1 MRRRYNQFSHA
12 NNARY
17 DSRLIALRSRHGW
30 LGYGLYWALMELL
43 NAADE
48 AIIVADY
55 CALSYELRA
64 DEGTLQSVI
73 EDFDLFDF
81 TESAAGDTLFSSNTL
96 SEERAEARRISEI
109 RAAAGRRGGAQRG
122 NDNAARPDQKQAN
135 AKQMLSKCEANAKQM
150 LSKCEANAKQML
162 IKNEQ
167 MLVSSASDSISS
179 DCEDTEVNNIDNAT
193 KPDQK
198 QANAKQM
205 LSKNEQMLVSSVSD
219 SISDDYKDTEVNNI
233 DNGAKNVGAKNIYP
247 TSLHDNIIQV
257 NNQEEKEKTEKKEI
271 YKERKE
277 QREKVVVEKAP
288 RFCPPTVDE
297 VKAYILEKN
306 YTVDAE
312 SFCDFYESKA
322 WFVGKTKMRS
332 WKAAVRTWQRRAN
345 RGAARTM
352 AARSVTALDTS
363 AAHYSETF

>member
-1 MRRRYNQFSHA
+1 MRRKYNQFSHA

-30 LGYGLYWALMELL
+30 LGYGLYWALLELL

-48 AIIVADY
+48 AALAADY

-64 DEGTLQSVI
+64 DEATLQSVI
-73 EDFDLFDF
+73 EDFGLFDF

-96 SEERAEARRISEI
+96 SEQRAEASRISEI

-122 NDNAARPDQKQAN
+122 NDNAAKNKQKQAF
-135 AKQMLSKCEANAKQM
+135 AKQL
-150 LSKCEANAKQML
+150 
-162 IKNEQ
+162 
-167 MLVSSASDSISS
+167 
-179 DCEDTEVNNIDNAT
+179 
-193 KPDQK
+193 
-198 QANAKQM
+198 
-205 LSKNEQMLVSSVSD
+205 LSKNEQMLVSAVSD
-219 SISDDYKDTEVNNI
+219 SISDDYKDTKVNNI
-233 DNGAKNVGAKNIYP
+233 DNAAKNVGAKNIYP

-257 NNQEEKEKTEKKEI
+257 NNQDKKEKEEKKEI

-306 YTVDAE
+306 YTVDADN
-312 SFCDFYESKA
+312 FCDFYESKG
-322 WFVGKTKMRS
+322 WFVGKNKMKS
-332 WKAAVRTWQRRAN
+332 WQAAVRTWQRRPSH
-345 RGAARTM
+345 GAPRTM

-363 AAHYSETF
+363 SAHYSETF

>member
-1 MRRRYNQFSHA
+1 MRRKYNQFSHA

-64 DEGTLQSVI
+64 DEGTLQSII
-73 EDFDLFDF
+73 EDFELFDF
-81 TESAAGDTLFSSNTL
+81 TKSAAGDTLFSSNTL

-122 NDNAARPDQKQAN
+122 NDNA
-135 AKQMLSKCEANAKQM
+135 
-150 LSKCEANAKQML
+150 
-162 IKNEQ
+162 
-167 MLVSSASDSISS
+167 
-179 DCEDTEVNNIDNAT
+179 T
-193 KPDQK
+193 KPEQK

-205 LSKNEQMLVSSVSD
+205 LSKNEQMLVSLVSD
-219 SISDDYKDTEVNNI
+219 SISEDCENVAVNNI
-233 DNGAKNVGAKNIYP
+233 DKNTENVGAKNIYP

-257 NNQEEKEKTEKKEI
+257 NNQEKKEKEEKKEI

-277 QREKVVVEKAP
+277 QREKLVVEKAP

-297 VKAYILEKN
+297 VKAYCLEKN

-312 SFCDFYESKA
+312 NFCDFYESKG
-322 WFVGKTKMRS
+322 WFVGKNKMKS
-332 WKAAVRTWQRRAN
+332 WQAAVRTWQRRPN
-345 RGAARTM
+345 HGAARTM
-352 AARSVTALDTS
+352 AARSVTALDAS
-363 AAHYSETF
+363 SAHYSEIF

>member
-1 MRRRYNQFSHA
+1 MRRKYNQFSHA

-30 LGYGLYWALMELL
+30 LGYGLYWALQELL

-48 AIIVADY
+48 AILVADY
-55 CALSYELRA
+55 CALSYELRV
-64 DEGTLQSVI
+64 DEATLQSVI

-81 TESAAGDTLFSSNTL
+81 THSAAGDTLFSSKTL
-96 SEERAEARRISEI
+96 SEQRAAASRISKI
-109 RAAAGRRGGAQRG
+109 RAAAGSRGGAPHG
-122 NDNAARPDQKQAN
+122 NSNAAKNKQKQAN
-135 AKQMLSKCEANAKQM
+135 GCFETSKNKQMVVLSVIDSISNDYEDAEVNNIDKSAKNKQKQANGCFETSKNKQM
-150 LSKCEANAKQML
+150 VVL
-162 IKNEQ
+162 
-167 MLVSSASDSISS
+167 SASDSISNNY
-179 DCEDTEVNNIDNAT
+179 EDTEVNNIDKT
-193 KPDQK
+193 
-198 QANAKQM
+198 
-205 LSKNEQMLVSSVSD
+205 SKN
-219 SISDDYKDTEVNNI
+219 
-233 DNGAKNVGAKNIYP
+233 AGAKNIYP
-247 TSLHDNIIQV
+247 TSLHDNINQV
-257 NNQEEKEKTEKKEI
+257 NNQDKKEIVKEKEI
-271 YKERKE
+271 YKEREKE
-277 QREKVVVEKAP
+277 REKKVVVEKAP

>member
-1 MRRRYNQFSHA
+1 MRRKYNQFSHA

-30 LGYGLYWALMELL
+30 LGYGLYWALLELL

-48 AIIVADY
+48 AALAADY

-64 DEGTLQSVI
+64 DEATLQSVI

-81 TESAAGDTLFSSNTL
+81 TKSATGDTLFSSNTL

-122 NDNAARPDQKQAN
+122 NA
-135 AKQMLSKCEANAKQM
+135 
-150 LSKCEANAKQML
+150 
-162 IKNEQ
+162 
-167 MLVSSASDSISS
+167 
-179 DCEDTEVNNIDNAT
+179 NAT
-193 KPDQK
+193 KPEQK
-198 QANAKQM
+198 RANAKQM

-219 SISDDYKDTEVNNI
+219 SISGDYKDTEVNNI
-233 DNGAKNVGAKNIYP
+233 DKNTKNVGAKNIYP

-257 NNQEEKEKTEKKEI
+257 NNQDKKEKEEKKEI

-312 SFCDFYESKA
+312 SFCDFYESKG
-322 WFVGKTKMRS
+322 WFVGKNKMKS
-332 WKAAVRTWQRRAN
+332 WKAAVRTWQRRPN
-345 RGAARTM
+345 HGAARTM
-352 AARSVTALDTS
+352 AARSVTALDAS

>member
-1 MRRRYNQFSHA
+1 MRRKYNQFSHA

-48 AIIVADY
+48 AILVADY

-64 DEGTLQSVI
+64 DDATLQSVI

-96 SEERAEARRISEI
+96 SEERAAASRISEI
-109 RAAAGRRGGAQRG
+109 RAAAGRRGGAPRG
-122 NDNAARPDQKQAN
+122 NGNAAKNDTKTSKNKQLLSKN
-135 AKQMLSKCEANAKQM
+135 KQLLSKNKQMIVLP
-150 LSKCEANAKQML
+150 
-162 IKNEQ
+162 
-167 MLVSSASDSISS
+167 ASDSISGNY
-179 DCEDTEVNNIDNAT
+179 EDAEVNNIDNAAKT
-193 KPDQK
+193 SKNK
-198 QANAKQM
+198 QL
-205 LSKNEQMLVSSVSD
+205 LSKNKQMVVSSVND
-219 SISDDYKDTEVNNI
+219 SISGNYEDAEVNNI
-233 DNGAKNVGAKNIYP
+233 DKNTKNVGAKNIYP
-247 TSLHDNIIQV
+247 TSLHDNINQV
-257 NNQEEKEKTEKKEI
+257 NNQEEKEKIEKKEI

-277 QREKVVVEKAP
+277 KTEKVVVEKAP

-297 VKAYILEKN
+297 VKAYCLEKN

-312 SFCDFYESKA
+312 NFCDFYEGKG
-322 WFVGKTKMRS
+322 WFVGKNKMKS
-332 WKAAVRTWQRRAN
+332 WQAAVRTWQRRPN
-345 RGAARTM
+345 HGAPRTM

>member
-1 MRRRYNQFSHA
+1 MRRKYNQFSHA

-64 DEGTLQSVI
+64 DEGTLQSII
-73 EDFDLFDF
+73 EDFELFDF
-81 TESAAGDTLFSSNTL
+81 TKSAAGDTLFSSNTL

-109 RAAAGRRGGAQRG
+109 RAAAGRRGGSQRG
-122 NDNAARPDQKQAN
+122 NDNATKPEQKQAN
-135 AKQMLSKCEANAKQM
+135 AKQMLSKCRANAKQM
-150 LSKCEANAKQML
+150 LSK
-162 IKNEQ
+162 NEQ
-167 MLVSSASDSISS
+167 MLVFSASDSISS
-179 DCEDTEVNNIDNAT
+179 DCEDTEVNNID
-193 KPDQK
+193 
-198 QANAKQM
+198 
-205 LSKNEQMLVSSVSD
+205 KN
-219 SISDDYKDTEVNNI
+219 TE
-233 DNGAKNVGAKNIYP
+233 NVGAKNIYP

-257 NNQEEKEKTEKKEI
+257 NNQDEKEKEEKKEI

-297 VKAYILEKN
+297 VKAYCLEKN

-312 SFCDFYESKA
+312 SFCDFYESKG
-322 WFVGKTKMRS
+322 WFVGKNKMKS
-332 WKAAVRTWQRRAN
+332 WQAAVRTWQRRPN
-345 RGAARTM
+345 HGAPRTM

>member
-1 MRRRYNQFSHA
+1 MRRKYNQFSHA

-64 DEGTLQSVI
+64 DEAILQSII

-81 TESAAGDTLFSSNTL
+81 TKSAAGDTLFSSNTL

-122 NDNAARPDQKQAN
+122 NDNAAKPDQKQAN

-150 LSKCEANAKQML
+150 LSK
-162 IKNEQ
+162 NEQ
-167 MLVSSASDSISS
+167 MLVLPASDSISGNY
-179 DCEDTEVNNIDNAT
+179 EDVEVNNIDNA
-193 KPDQK
+193 
-198 QANAKQM
+198 
-205 LSKNEQMLVSSVSD
+205 
-219 SISDDYKDTEVNNI
+219 
-233 DNGAKNVGAKNIYP
+233 AKNVGAKNIYP

-257 NNQEEKEKTEKKEI
+257 NNQKKKEKEEKKEI

-312 SFCDFYESKA
+312 NFCDFYESKG
-322 WFVGKTKMRS
+322 WFVGKNKMKS
-332 WKAAVRTWQRRAN
+332 WKAAVRTWQRRPN
-345 RGAARTM
+345 HGAARTM

-363 AAHYSETF
+363 AARYSETF

>member
-1 MRRRYNQFSHA
+1 MRRNHNKFSHA

-64 DEGTLQSVI
+64 DEATLQSVI

-122 NDNAARPDQKQAN
+122 NDNAARPEQKR
-135 AKQMLSKCEANAKQM
+135 
-150 LSKCEANAKQML
+150 
-162 IKNEQ
+162 
-167 MLVSSASDSISS
+167 
-179 DCEDTEVNNIDNAT
+179 
-193 KPDQK
+193 
-198 QANAKQM
+198 ANAKQM
-205 LSKNEQMLVSSVSD
+205 LSKNEQMLVSSASD
-219 SISDDYKDTEVNNI
+219 SISSNCEDTEVNNI
-233 DNGAKNVGAKNIYP
+233 DNTTKPEQKRANAKQMLSKNEQMLVSLVSDSISEDCENVAVNNIDKNTENVGAKNIYP

-257 NNQEEKEKTEKKEI
+257 NNQDKKEKTEKKEI

-277 QREKVVVEKAP
+277 KTEKVVVEKAP

-297 VKAYILEKN
+297 VKAYCLEKN

-312 SFCDFYESKA
+312 NFCDFYESKG
-322 WFVGKTKMRS
+322 WFVGKNKMKS
-332 WKAAVRTWQRRAN
+332 WQAAVRTWQRRPN
-345 RGAARTM
+345 HGAPRTM

>member
-1 MRRRYNQFSHA
+1 MRRKYNQFSHA

-64 DEGTLQSVI
+64 DEATLQSVI

-81 TESAAGDTLFSSNTL
+81 TQSDAGETLFSSNTL

-122 NDNAARPDQKQAN
+122 NDNATKPEQKQAN
-135 AKQMLSKCEANAKQM
+135 AKQLLSKCEAIAKQL
-150 LSKCEANAKQML
+150 LS
-162 IKNEQ
+162 KNEQ
-167 MLVSSASDSISS
+167 MLVPSVSDSISN
-179 DCEDTEVNNIDNAT
+179 DYKDMEVNNIDNAT
-193 KPDQK
+193 KPEQK
-198 QANAKQM
+198 QANAKQL
-205 LSKNEQMLVSSVSD
+205 LSKNEQMLVSPATD
-219 SISDDYKDTEVNNI
+219 SISNDYKDTEVNNI
-233 DNGAKNVGAKNIYP
+233 DKNTKNVGAKNIYP
-247 TSLHDNIIQV
+247 TSLHDNINKV
-257 NNQEEKEKTEKKEI
+257 NNQEEKEKIEKKEI
-271 YKERKE
+271 YKERKD
-277 QREKVVVEKAP
+277 QREKLIVEKAP

-297 VKAYILEKN
+297 VKAYCLEKN

-312 SFCDFYESKA
+312 NFCDFYESKG
-322 WFVGKTKMRS
+322 WFVGKNKMKS
-332 WKAAVRTWQRRAN
+332 WQAAVRTWQRRPN
-345 RGAARTM
+345 HGAPRTM

-363 AAHYSETF
+363 SARYSETF

>member
-1 MRRRYNQFSHA
+1 MRRKYNQFSHA

-30 LGYGLYWALMELL
+30 LGYGLYWALIELL

-64 DEGTLQSVI
+64 DEATLQSVI

-81 TESAAGDTLFSSNTL
+81 TQSDAGVTLFSSNTL
-96 SEERAEARRISEI
+96 SEQRAEARRISEI
-109 RAAAGRRGGAQRG
+109 RAAAGRRGGAQ
-122 NDNAARPDQKQAN
+122 KQAN
-135 AKQMLSKCEANAKQM
+135 AKQMLSKC
-150 LSKCEANAKQML
+150 
-162 IKNEQ
+162 
-167 MLVSSASDSISS
+167 
-179 DCEDTEVNNIDNAT
+179 
-193 KPDQK
+193 

-205 LSKNEQMLVSSVSD
+205 LVSAISD
-219 SISDDYKDTEVNNI
+219 SISNDYKDAEVNNI
-233 DNGAKNVGAKNIYP
+233 DKNTKNVGAKNIYP
-247 TSLHDNIIQV
+247 TSLHDNINQV
-257 NNQEEKEKTEKKEI
+257 NNQEEKEKREKKEI

-277 QREKVVVEKAP
+277 QREKLVVEKAP

-297 VKAYILEKN
+297 VKAYCLEKN

-312 SFCDFYESKA
+312 NFCDFYESKG
-322 WFVGKTKMRS
+322 WFVGKNKMKS
-332 WKAAVRTWQRRAN
+332 WQAAVRTWQRRPN
-345 RGAARTM
+345 HGAARTM

-363 AAHYSETF
+363 SARYSETF

>member
-1 MRRRYNQFSHA
+1 MRRKYNQFSHA

-30 LGYGLYWALMELL
+30 LGYGLYWALLELL

-48 AIIVADY
+48 AALAADY

-64 DEGTLQSVI
+64 DEATLQSII
-73 EDFDLFDF
+73 EDFGLFDF

-150 LSKCEANAKQML
+150 LSK
-162 IKNEQ
+162 
-167 MLVSSASDSISS
+167 
-179 DCEDTEVNNIDNAT
+179 
-193 KPDQK
+193 
-198 QANAKQM
+198 
-205 LSKNEQMLVSSVSD
+205 NEQMLVSSVSD

-233 DNGAKNVGAKNIYP
+233 DKSTKNVGAKNIYP
-247 TSLHDNIIQV
+247 VSLHDNINQV
-257 NNQEEKEKTEKKEI
+257 NNQDKKEKKEKKEI

-297 VKAYILEKN
+297 VKAYCLEKN

-312 SFCDFYESKA
+312 NFCDFYESKG
-322 WFVGKTKMRS
+322 WFVGKNKMKS
-332 WKAAVRTWQRRAN
+332 WRAAVRTWQRRPN
-345 RGAARTM
+345 HGAARTM
-352 AARSVTALDTS
+352 AALSVTALDTS
-363 AAHYSETF
+363 TARYSETF

>member
-1 MRRRYNQFSHA
+1 MRRKYNQFSHA

-64 DEGTLQSVI
+64 DEGTLQSII
-73 EDFDLFDF
+73 EDFELFDF
-81 TESAAGDTLFSSNTL
+81 TKSAAGDTLFSSNTL

-122 NDNAARPDQKQAN
+122 NDNATKPEQKQAN
-135 AKQMLSKCEANAKQM
+135 VKQMLSKC
-150 LSKCEANAKQML
+150 
-162 IKNEQ
+162 
-167 MLVSSASDSISS
+167 
-179 DCEDTEVNNIDNAT
+179 
-193 KPDQK
+193 

-205 LSKNEQMLVSSVSD
+205 LSKNEQMLVSLVSD
-219 SISDDYKDTEVNNI
+219 SISEDCENVAVNNI
-233 DNGAKNVGAKNIYP
+233 DKNTENVGAKNIYP

-257 NNQEEKEKTEKKEI
+257 NNQDKKEKTEKKEI

-277 QREKVVVEKAP
+277 KTEKVVVEKAP

-297 VKAYILEKN
+297 VKAYCLEKN

-312 SFCDFYESKA
+312 NFCDFYESKG
-322 WFVGKTKMRS
+322 WFVGKNKMKS
-332 WKAAVRTWQRRAN
+332 WQAAVRTWQRRPN
-345 RGAARTM
+345 HGAPRTM

>member
-1 MRRRYNQFSHA
+1 MRRKYNQFSHA

-64 DEGTLQSVI
+64 DEGTLQSII
-73 EDFDLFDF
+73 EDFELFDF
-81 TESAAGDTLFSSNTL
+81 TKSAAGDTLFSSNTL

-122 NDNAARPDQKQAN
+122 NDNATKPEQKQAN
-135 AKQMLSKCEANAKQM
+135 VKQMSSKC
-150 LSKCEANAKQML
+150 
-162 IKNEQ
+162 
-167 MLVSSASDSISS
+167 
-179 DCEDTEVNNIDNAT
+179 
-193 KPDQK
+193 

-205 LSKNEQMLVSSVSD
+205 LSKNEQMLVSLVSD
-219 SISDDYKDTEVNNI
+219 SISEDCENVAVNNI
-233 DNGAKNVGAKNIYP
+233 DKNTENVGAKNIYP

-257 NNQEEKEKTEKKEI
+257 NNQDKKEKTEKKEI

-277 QREKVVVEKAP
+277 KTEKVVVEKAP

-297 VKAYILEKN
+297 VKAYCLEKN

-312 SFCDFYESKA
+312 NFCDFYESKG
-322 WFVGKTKMRS
+322 WFVGKNKMKS
-332 WKAAVRTWQRRAN
+332 WQAAVRTWQRRPN
-345 RGAARTM
+345 HGAPRTM

>member
-1 MRRRYNQFSHA
+1 MRRKYNQFSHA

-64 DEGTLQSVI
+64 DEATLQSVI

-81 TESAAGDTLFSSNTL
+81 TQSDAGETLFSSNTL

-109 RAAAGRRGGAQRG
+109 RATAGRRGGAQRG
-122 NDNAARPDQKQAN
+122 NDNATKPEQKQAN
-135 AKQMLSKCEANAKQM
+135 AKQLLS
-150 LSKCEANAKQML
+150 
-162 IKNEQ
+162 KNEQ
-167 MLVSSASDSISS
+167 MLVPSASDSIST
-179 DCEDTEVNNIDNAT
+179 DYKDAEVNNIDNAA
-193 KPDQK
+193 KNKQK

-205 LSKNEQMLVSSVSD
+205 LSKNEQLLVSSVSD
-219 SISDDYKDTEVNNI
+219 SISDDYKDIKVNNI
-233 DNGAKNVGAKNIYP
+233 DKNTKNVGAKNIYP

-257 NNQEEKEKTEKKEI
+257 NNQEEKEKREKKEI

-297 VKAYILEKN
+297 VKAYCLEKN

-312 SFCDFYESKA
+312 NFCDFYESKG
-322 WFVGKTKMRS
+322 WFVGKNKMKS
-332 WKAAVRTWQRRAN
+332 WRAAVRTWQRRLN
-345 RGAARTM
+345 HGAARTM

-363 AAHYSETF
+363 SARYSETF

>member
-1 MRRRYNQFSHA
+1 MRRKYNQFSHA

-30 LGYGLYWALMELL
+30 LGYGLYWALIELL

-55 CALSYELRA
+55 CALSYELRV
-64 DEGTLQSVI
+64 DEATLQSVI

-81 TESAAGDTLFSSNTL
+81 TKSATGETLFSSNTL

-109 RAAAGRRGGAQRG
+109 RAAAGRRGGAQ
-122 NDNAARPDQKQAN
+122 KQAN
-135 AKQMLSKCEANAKQM
+135 AKQMLSKC
-150 LSKCEANAKQML
+150 
-162 IKNEQ
+162 
-167 MLVSSASDSISS
+167 
-179 DCEDTEVNNIDNAT
+179 
-193 KPDQK
+193 

-205 LSKNEQMLVSSVSD
+205 LSKNKQMLVSPATD
-219 SISDDYKDTEVNNI
+219 SISNDYKDAEVNNI
-233 DNGAKNVGAKNIYP
+233 DNSAKNKQMLSKSQANAKQMLVSAVSDSISNDYKDAEVNNIDKNTKNVGAKNIYP

-257 NNQEEKEKTEKKEI
+257 NNQEEKEKREKKEI

-277 QREKVVVEKAP
+277 QRKKLVIEKAP

-297 VKAYILEKN
+297 VKAYCLEKN

-312 SFCDFYESKA
+312 NFCDFYESKG
-322 WFVGKTKMRS
+322 WFVGKNKMKS
-332 WKAAVRTWQRRAN
+332 WQAAVRTWQRRPN
-345 RGAARTM
+345 HGAARTM

-363 AAHYSETF
+363 SAHYSETF